1 MYATKYLCI
10 CKMKANI
17 SQVEHLQRSIE
28 VNEQFAEVLSVDCK
42 WEMRMSKATRV
53 KRMYE
58 HEDVFMPH

>member
-10 CKMKANI
+10 CKMKAKI
-17 SQVEHLQRSIE
+17 SQVEHLRRSIE

-42 WEMRMSKATRV
+42 WEMRISKATRV

-58 HEDVFMPH
+58 HEDVFTPH